1 MSFRKP
7 ALISVLFSLGFG
19 GFMTALA
26 LKGIPAKNH
35 ASYAVLAVDA
45 SYPDRRIGNMLP
57 PDLAGGYI
65 SESTQWVFLDD
76 FGTLKRIPLDEYPD
90 RLEEFDPRNDG
101 YGKKLRSFFVRDGK
115 RLFFIPLA
123 GGSIEN
129 RIKRPGFD
137 KPDWGTIPVS
147 DNWINKKQVER
158 FEASLA
164 ASLGSIPFSIEFI
177 GYEQPL
183 LCYFLLFILASLGAL
198 ILSDIPW
205 FTATQLPVLGALV
218 FAGPAG
224 LALGAALIGLSGV
237 LMALIRQLCAC
248 RWDGQGMKYPFVA
261 PVLGSLLCMIL
272 LGLWVGMFWDMPG
285 VFGYTGEGMLGL
297 ADQNT
302 LEELGI
308 PALLCVSCL
317 LLLALWTESN
327 RGRSQVYLLTSA
339 NRRAGNGTVIPFALV
354 SLMALYIPSIMGIQ
368 AYHAPGPAA
377 DPRYFIDPADYKRH
391 LAFQRSFSFIPLGLS
406 RSDED
411 SRLGYARYR
420 LGEDGLIAGSGE
432 YASMY
437 PLDENREIPPF
448 PLEDLIAFLRDFKYT
463 GPKNTGH
470 IPAIPM
476 MGLVPVLVVLGVYSM
491 ALFQVTQQGKHKHLL
506 VYHDKRIAA

>member
-1 MSFRKP
+1 M
-7 ALISVLFSLGFG
+7 LFSFGFG
-19 GFMTALA
+19 GFMTALV
-26 LKGIPAKNH
+26 LKGISAKNH
-35 ASYAVLAVDA
+35 ARYAVLTVDA

-57 PDLAGGYI
+57 PDLAEGYI

-76 FGTLKRIPLDEYPD
+76 FGTLKRISLDEYPD
-90 RLEEFDPRNDG
+90 RLEDFDPRNDG
-101 YGKKLRSFFVRDGK
+101 YGEKLRSFFVRDGK

-123 GGSIEN
+123 
-129 RIKRPGFD
+129 FD
-137 KPDWGTIPVS
+137 NPDWGTIPVS

-164 ASLGSIPFSIEFI
+164 ASLGSIHFSIEFI

-198 ILSDIPW
+198 ILSDTPW
-205 FTATQLPVLGALV
+205 FTATLLPVLGALV

-237 LMALIRQLCAC
+237 LMALIRQLCAY
-248 RWDGQGMKYPFVA
+248 RWDGQGMKYLFIA
-261 PVLGSLLCMIL
+261 PVLGSLLCMIV

-302 LEELGI
+302 LEGLGF

-327 RGRSQVYLLTSA
+327 RGRSQVYLLTAA
-339 NRRAGNGTVIPFALV
+339 NRRASNGTVIPFALV
-354 SLMALYIPSIMGIQ
+354 SLMALYIPSMMGIQ
-368 AYHAPGPAA
+368 AYHAPGPVA

-391 LAFQRSFSFIPLGLS
+391 LAFQESFSFIPLGLS

-432 YASMY
+432 HTSMY

-463 GPKNTGH
+463 GPKNTSH
-470 IPAIPM
+470 IPGIPM
-476 MGLVPVLVVLGVYSM
+476 MGLVPILVVLGVYSM